1 MLVKP
6 YMPDRLWSADE
17 YLAWES
23 EQPFKNELI
32 DNRVWI
38 MCGASRRHNVINVNL
53 MAALHPLVDEQGYEL
68 LGSRMCLKVD
78 SDSTF
83 VYPDMTIV
91 RGEPRM
97 SCRLNQHTF
106 EDPVIIFEILSPST
120 EMMDRMRKR
129 DLYLQLESLQGYF
142 LVSQD
147 KPRIES
153 YSRQGEG
160 WFYQDWSGLAE
171 SLVIDA
177 VSCELPLL
185 DIYNKA
191 RLEQVEDD

>member
-6 YMPDRLWSADE
+6 YTPDRHWSADE

-32 DNRVWI
+32 DNRVRI
-38 MCGASRRHNVINVNL
+38 MCGASRRHNVISVNL
-53 MAALHPLVDEQGYEL
+53 MVALHPLVDEQGYEL
-68 LGSRMCLKVD
+68 LGSRMCLKVNP
-78 SDSTF
+78 DSTF

-106 EDPVIIFEILSPST
+106 EDPAIIFEILSPST
-120 EMMDRMRKR
+120 EKTDRTRKR
-129 DLYLQLESLQGYF
+129 DLYLQLESLQAYI

-153 YSRQGEG
+153 YSRQDDG
-160 WFYQDWSGLAE
+160 WLYQDWSGLNA
-171 SLVIDA
+171 SLEIDA
-177 VSCELPLL
+177 ISCKLPLS
-185 DIYNKA
+185 DIYSKV
-191 RLEQVEDD
+191 RLEQMEDD